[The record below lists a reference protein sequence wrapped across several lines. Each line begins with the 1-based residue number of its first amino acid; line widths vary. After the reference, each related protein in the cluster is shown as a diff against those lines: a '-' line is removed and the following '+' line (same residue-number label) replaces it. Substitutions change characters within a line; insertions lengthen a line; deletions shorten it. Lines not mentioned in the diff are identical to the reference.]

1 MWICGGGK
9 GVGVGRVSEKGF
21 LGKGDLE
28 EVREEACRY
37 RGGDNPG
44 RGNSL
49 CKGPEA
55 GMCPGSLQN
64 SEKSQVAGGEESQR
78 QGQGGDGGVQ
88 GLVASGRTWVLL

>member
-1 MWICGGGK
+1 M
-9 GVGVGRVSEKGF
+9 GVGRVSEKGF
-21 LGKGDLE
+21 LGKGPVRGDLE

-55 GMCPGSLQN
+55 AMCPGSLEN
-64 SEKSQVAGGEESQR
+64 SEKSQEAGGEESQR
-78 QGQGGDGGVQ
+78 QGQGGDGGGVQ